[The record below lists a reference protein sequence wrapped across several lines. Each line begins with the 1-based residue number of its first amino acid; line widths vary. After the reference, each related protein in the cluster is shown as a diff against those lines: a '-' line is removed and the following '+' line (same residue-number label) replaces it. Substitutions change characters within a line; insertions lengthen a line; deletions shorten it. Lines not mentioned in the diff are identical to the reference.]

1 MRKVRLTQKNKKLS
15 DICDG
20 IVFIKPVSEFNG
32 IHLINIYDEEFIE
45 KANKRT
51 NGSCKTAEDILKTVK
66 EWHPILQLEL
76 TEKRINNFSRIK
88 HVSR

>member
-1 MRKVRLTQKNKKLS
+1 MIMSGTLS
-15 DICDG
+15 
-20 IVFIKPVSEFNG
+20 
-32 IHLINIYDEEFIE
+32 IE

-76 TEKRINNFSRIK
+76 TEKE
-88 HVSR
+88 